1 MQEGKSSLEG
11 NSLHC
16 LVVQRSSEFGQQFP
30 PPVQHVPPVDLLPV
44 LPRDQRMITSIPAK
58 SREDQAN
65 PCRSF
70 SLHLPLCSSS
80 SLVNSFDTLTRTM
93 HGREPA
99 GRGVLRQRMRPRSSA
114 TQHVTLGGDG
124 RDRSRWSTL
133 LWGIGQLVDAVWGD
147 VECH

>member
-99 GRGVLRQRMRPRSSA
+99 GRGVLRQRMHPRLPNTSRSAGMVEIGRDGRPCFGGLGSWWMLLGAMWSA
-114 TQHVTLGGDG
+114 T
-124 RDRSRWSTL
+124 S
-133 LWGIGQLVDAVWGD
+133 
-147 VECH
+147 